1 MIYRNGIFA
10 VYHFGI
16 FMSRGGVAMRL
27 KALREK
33 RGISQL
39 KLAMD
44 LDMNQNSISRYET
57 GAREADYKSLIKF
70 ADYFDVSIDYLLE
83 RTDNPKTNF

>member
-1 MIYRNGIFA
+1 
-10 VYHFGI
+10 
-16 FMSRGGVAMRL
+16 MRL

-44 LDMNQNSISRYET
+44 LDMNENSISRYET

>member
-1 MIYRNGIFA
+1 
-10 VYHFGI
+10 
-16 FMSRGGVAMRL
+16 MRL

-44 LDMNQNSISRYET
+44 LDMNQTSISRYET